1 MTSQPDAHHSRAHLG
16 RLPLGAAV
24 VVAVVCG
31 VMMATQSRING
42 ELGRRLG
49 DGFTA
54 AALSFIVGLVIV
66 LIVVAFMPSARR
78 GTRYAFEEVKQHR
91 LPLWTLFAGFGGAVF
106 VLSQGLA
113 SAIVGVSLFTVAF
126 IGGQTLS
133 GLLVDRAGL
142 GPGGV
147 RYLTL
152 RRVLGAGIALAVVVW
167 SILSHIEPDIPLW
180 MLLLPVIAGAA
191 VAAQQAANGR
201 VANATGSAV
210 TSTLFNFVAGS
221 TALVIVALVH
231 ALLVGG
237 LPAVFPAEWWHYL
250 GGPIGV
256 VFIFG
261 LATAVRTT
269 GVLLLGLCSVAGQ
282 LGGSIVI
289 DLVAP
294 GTGHSVDWTTPIAAV
309 LVVVAVLV
317 VSLPGRRGSRKNA
330 GDGGDAGGSTGD
342 AEKLSLRA

>member
-1 MTSQPDAHHSRAHLG
+1 MSSQSRAHLG

-31 VMMATQSRING
+31 VLMAAQSRLNG

-54 AALSFIVGLVIV
+54 AAMSFTIGLVIV
-66 LIVVAFMPSARR
+66 LVIVAFMRSARQ
-78 GTRYAFEEVKQHR
+78 GTRHAFAEVKKHR
-91 LPLWTLFAGFGGAVF
+91 LPVWTLFAGLGGAVF

-126 IGGQTLS
+126 IGGQTVS

-152 RRVLGAGIALAVVVW
+152 RRVLGAVIALAVVIW
-167 SILSHIEPDIPLW
+167 SILSHLEPDIPLW
-180 MLLLPVIAGAA
+180 MLVLPVIAGAV

-201 VANATGSAV
+201 VANAAGSAV
-210 TSTLFNFVAGS
+210 TSTLFNFITGS
-221 TALVIVALVH
+221 TVLVIIALVH

-237 LPAVFPAEWWHYL
+237 LPTALPPEWWLYL
-250 GGPIGV
+250 GGPLGV
-256 VFIFG
+256 TFIFG

-282 LGGSIVI
+282 LGGSIAI
-289 DLVAP
+289 DLIAP
-294 GTGHSVDWTTPIAAV
+294 GSGHSVDWTTPIAAG

-317 VSLPGRRGSRKNA
+317 VSLPGRRGKRI
-330 GDGGDAGGSTGD
+330 DAGEP
-342 AEKLSLRA
+342 AEEISLRA